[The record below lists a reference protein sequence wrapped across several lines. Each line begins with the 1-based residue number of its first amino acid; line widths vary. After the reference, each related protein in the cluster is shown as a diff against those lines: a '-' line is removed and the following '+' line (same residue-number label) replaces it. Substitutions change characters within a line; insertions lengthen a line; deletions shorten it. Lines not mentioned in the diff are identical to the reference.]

1 MYRHSPRAQ
10 IDEKLQLNFE
20 FSQFT
25 HLHLTIL
32 WHNVVSILGYE

>member
-1 MYRHSPRAQ
+1 MYRHSPQ

-32 WHNVVSILGYE
+32 WHNVVSILLGYE